1 MADSMRLFFHLF
13 DGSEVILDHE
23 GVEVADLQE
32 AQRAITCD
40 VDELKREFPI
50 EDRSGWRLNV
60 ADRSGVVLFSIPLD
74 GAVE

>member
-13 DGSEVILDHE
+13 DGAEVILDHE

-32 AQRAITCD
+32 AQSAITYD
-40 VDELKREFPI
+40 VNELKREFPI

-60 ADRSGVVLFSIPLD
+60 ADRAGVVLFSIPLD
-74 GAVE
+74 GAAE

>member
-23 GVEVADLQE
+23 GVEVADLEQ
-32 AQRAITCD
+32 AQSAIAWD
-40 VDELKREFPI
+40 VKELKREFSI

-60 ADRSGVVLFSIPLD
+60 ADRSGLVLFSIPLD
-74 GAVE
+74 GAAE